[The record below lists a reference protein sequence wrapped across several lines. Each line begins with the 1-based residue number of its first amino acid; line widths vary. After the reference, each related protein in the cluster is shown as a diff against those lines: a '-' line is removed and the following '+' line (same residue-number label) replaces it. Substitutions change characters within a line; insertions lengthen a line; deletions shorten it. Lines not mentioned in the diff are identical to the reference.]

1 MYPLDYHAATKHKS
15 NLYSIVI
22 SETGIEDIE
31 DKLEEAKNSDKSYI
45 QFEHGQKSNTI
56 ATSKQLD

>member
-22 SETGIEDIE
+22 SETGIEDVE
-31 DKLEEAKNSDKSYI
+31 DKLEEAKNSGRSYI
-45 QFEHGQKSNTI
+45 QLENG
-56 ATSKQLD
+56 